1 MTSLYERF
9 DDALVEAAQDDEQH
23 PLAFH
28 LTMAMRRWIEDQLDR
43 EYVRTR
49 IAEQL
54 DIPFTEVRDVIDLL
68 VEAVLSP

>member
-1 MTSLYERF
+1 MTSNARLRS
-9 DDALVEAAQDDEQH
+9 
-23 PLAFH
+23 
-28 LTMAMRRWIEDQLDR
+28 TSRWAMRRWIEDQLDR
-43 EYVRTR
+43 DYVRTR